1 MINTTLC
8 YIEQNGSY
16 LLLHRVK
23 KKNDINHDKWIGIGG
38 KFEEGESP
46 EDCIRREVFEETG
59 LKLKALRYSGIVT
72 FQSDEMAEIEFM
84 HLFRA
89 TKFSG
94 KIRECDEGIL
104 EWIPKEKFAELPH
117 WDGDRIFLTLLDREA
132 PFFSLK
138 LSYQKGVLVEALL
151 NEKPVHV
158 EDFSF
163 GSLSAFPPMR
173 RKDRQISLHE
183 AEDILKNSEYG
194 ILSTTNSIGYPYGV
208 PLNFAFDGKRLYF
221 HGVKDCGEKFFA
233 FERDSKVCFT
243 VVRNSKVHPEQ
254 FSSAFESCI
263 VFGRIRRAKDPRFAL
278 QRLVKKYSPN
288 FQKEG
293 EAYIDR
299 AIDNTAVFQIDI
311 ENICGKRHF

>member
-16 LLLHRVK
+16 LLLHRIK

-46 EDCIRREVFEETG
+46 EDCVRREVFEETG
-59 LKLKALRYSGIVT
+59 LELQDLRYSGIVT
-72 FQSDEMAEIEFM
+72 FQSDEMAETEFM

-94 KIRECDEGIL
+94 KIRDCDEGVL
-104 EWIPKEKFAELPH
+104 EWISKERFAELPH
-117 WDGDRIFLTLLDREA
+117 WDGDRIFLTLLDRES

-151 NEKPVHV
+151 NESPVRA

-163 GSLSAFPPMR
+163 GSLAPFPPMR
-173 RKDRQISLHE
+173 RKDRQMSPDE
-183 AEDILKNSEYG
+183 AEDILKTGDYG
-194 ILSTTNSIGYPYGV
+194 ILSTTNSVGYPYGV
-208 PLNFAFDGKRLYF
+208 PLNFAFDGERIYF
-221 HGVKDCGEKFFA
+221 HGAKDCGEKFFA
-233 FERDSKVCFT
+233 FERDSKACFT
-243 VVRNSKVHPEQ
+243 VVRDSKVHPEQ

-263 VFGRIRRAKDPRFAL
+263 VFGRVQKAENPRTGL
-278 QRLVKKYSPN
+278 QRLVEKYSPG
-288 FQKEG
+288 FLKEG

-299 AIDNTAVFQIDI
+299 AIAHTAVFQLDI
-311 ENICGKRHF
+311 ENICGKRHL